1 MNAVMMR
8 WGLTPPLLLVV
19 MAAAVAQSPG
29 IYTCVD
35 KAGRKFT
42 ADRPILECMD
52 REQKILNPS
61 GSVKA
66 ILTPPKTAKELADLE
81 AQKKKNAEIQA
92 QLEEEKKRDRA
103 LIGRYPNRSAHDTM
117 RAQTLT
123 EVDQARE
130 VALHRMKE
138 LMSQRDA
145 IAVDLEF
152 YKKDP
157 GAAPLSL
164 RRRAEENT
172 RNISEQ
178 RQFMARQDQEVV
190 RVNARFDE
198 ELVRLKPQW
207 AQRLS
212 AASPVADKTK

>member
-1 MNAVMMR
+1 MMR
-8 WGLTPPLLLVV
+8 WGLTPPLLLAV
-19 MAAAVAQSPG
+19 MGAAVAQSAG

-61 GSVKA
+61 GSVRS
-66 ILTPPKTAKELADLE
+66 ILTPPKTEKELADMV
-81 AQKKKNAEIQA
+81 AQKKKDTEIQA

-117 RAQTLT
+117 RVQTLA
-123 EVDQARE
+123 EVGQARE
-130 VALHRMKE
+130 VAMNRMKE
-138 LMSQRDA
+138 LMTQRDTIA
-145 IAVDLEF
+145 IELEF

-164 RRRAEENT
+164 RRRTEDNT
-172 RNISEQ
+172 RSISEQ
-178 RQFMARQDQEVV
+178 RQFMAHQDKEVV

-207 AQRLS
+207 ALRLS
-212 AASPVADKTK
+212 AASPVADKAK